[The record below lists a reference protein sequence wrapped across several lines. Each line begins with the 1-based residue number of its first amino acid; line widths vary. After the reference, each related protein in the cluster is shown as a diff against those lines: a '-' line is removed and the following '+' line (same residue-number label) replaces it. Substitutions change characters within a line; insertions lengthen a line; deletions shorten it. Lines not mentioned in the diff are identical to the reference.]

1 MAVQLESLV
10 PDDVEPGGDG
20 VVLTRLANRLV
31 NRIPML
37 CRLKTFYDG
46 KETVPTKA
54 VPRNMDVTSSDI
66 YRRFVDICPM
76 NLASTIANAV
86 ITSEK
91 PTGFRL
97 VSDKAIR
104 STAADDMWQKS
115 GMNLKSLNMLRDA
128 SIYGAAYAQAWSTP
142 NPAYISRLSPWD
154 TVVSDDKSAAI
165 VYSYDADEGTENI
178 ALYRLVRDDKGNVTD
193 VYGRVARREVES
205 RTLPTDSPDYEDAV
219 FFDILAEE
227 LARRDLGEDCDDL
240 GALTGRMDEYMDEFE
255 ANGIENLTLDV

>member
-1 MAVQLESLV
+1 MAVQLESLI

-31 NRIPML
+31 TRIPML

-97 VSDKAIR
+97 VSDKAMR

-193 VYGRVARREVES
+193 VYGRVAS
-205 RTLPTDSPDYEDAV
+205 RGGVADAA
-219 FFDILAEE
+219 DRQSRL
-227 LARRDLGEDCDDL
+227 
-240 GALTGRMDEYMDEFE
+240 
-255 ANGIENLTLDV
+255 

>member
-76 NLASTIANAV
+76 NLASTIANV
-86 ITSEK
+86 
-91 PTGFRL
+91 
-97 VSDKAIR
+97 V
-104 STAADDMWQKS
+104 
-115 GMNLKSLNMLRDA
+115 DA
-128 SIYGAAYAQAWSTP
+128 
-142 NPAYISRLSPWD
+142 
-154 TVVSDDKSAAI
+154 
-165 VYSYDADEGTENI
+165 
-178 ALYRLVRDDKGNVTD
+178 
-193 VYGRVARREVES
+193 
-205 RTLPTDSPDYEDAV
+205 
-219 FFDILAEE
+219 
-227 LARRDLGEDCDDL
+227 
-240 GALTGRMDEYMDEFE
+240 
-255 ANGIENLTLDV
+255 